1 MVYEETLTEA
11 LICCAAALMRYS
23 AEAAR
28 SSRCPPL
35 STMPSGHKQTVEDI
49 PTASPATSPQ
59 IPPPRMILAME
70 KRWCFT
76 LRDLD
81 SRAPAYD
88 HLLSLID
95 VVTGEGQALEAAV
108 SATGE
113 ASCDD
118 GWEGWGEGG
127 RAAPSSFASAAG
139 PGGSVPIPPV
149 KKLLRGRRIDVESI
163 PQRLLGYHRGPDLEL
178 WELCLAD

>member
-1 MVYEETLTEA
+1 
-11 LICCAAALMRYS
+11 
-23 AEAAR
+23 
-28 SSRCPPL
+28 
-35 STMPSGHKQTVEDI
+35 MPSGHKQTVEDI
-49 PTASPATSPQ
+49 PAASPATSLQ
-59 IPPPRMILAME
+59 IRAPRMILAME

-88 HLLSLID
+88 HLLGLID
-95 VVTGEGQALEAAV
+95 VVSGKGQAEAAV
-108 SATGE
+108 SATGG

-127 RAAPSSFASAAG
+127 GAAPSSPTPSAE
-139 PGGSVPIPPV
+139 PGGSVPIPPL